1 MLLKSLLSFTI
12 SMVMMP
18 QVHGGAD
25 DIILSKKIS
34 KDYRRTL
41 TRDLEE
47 LKSMSF
53 SQSADQRTLELLEI
67 NDLNADT
74 AYSWL
79 RDRVSVVIE
88 DTDVT
93 KLKIKAQNFSGY
105 PSNQPAI
112 IEKAMPRPAT
122 GGGSK
127 GVTVMSNIGTGLYY
141 AGKTASQLFTLKVKT
156 GFLSSKSFQIVSPRT
171 GVIQIGEG
179 LFMKKYLINSKNEL
193 SKANG
198 LGRMSTFFHEAR
210 HSDGSGAGIGF
221 FHAVCPSDHDFAGVH
236 ACDRNLNG
244 PYTVGAQIIKE
255 FIKNCDD
262 CSVSEKEKLR
272 LRYLDSLNRVL
283 TNTPKVLDSD
293 DMDLESL
300 KIQLST
306 QKTLYEIERMTG
318 RASLATYN
326 KMVDLEQRVLA
337 AAKAADAL
345 ELIPSQ
351 NWNPAPEA
359 VRL

>member
-1 MLLKSLLSFTI
+1 MILKSLLSFTI

-25 DIILSKKIS
+25 DITLSKKIS

-41 TRDLEE
+41 TRDLEQLRE
-47 LKSMSF
+47 MSF
-53 SQSADQRTLELLEI
+53 SQSADPKTLELLEI
-67 NDLNADT
+67 NDLNAVS
-74 AYSWL
+74 AYQWL

-93 KLKIKAQNFSGY
+93 KLKIKAQNFSRY
-105 PSNQPAI
+105 PVNQPAI
-112 IEKAMPRPAT
+112 VEKAMPRPAT
-122 GGGSK
+122 GNGSK

-141 AGKTASQLFTLKVKT
+141 AGKTANQLFTLKVKT
-156 GFLSSKSFQIVSPRT
+156 GFLSSKSYQIVSPRT

-179 LFMKKYLINSKNEL
+179 LFMKKYLINSQDEE

-221 FHAVCPSDHDFAGVH
+221 FHAVCPTDHDFAGVH

-244 PYTVGAQIIKE
+244 PYTVGAQITKE

-283 TNTPKVLDSD
+283 VDTPKVLDSD
-293 DMDLESL
+293 DMELESL
-300 KIQLST
+300 KLQLST

-318 RASLATYN
+318 RITLSTYN
-326 KMVDLEQRVLA
+326 KIVDLEQRVLA
-337 AAKAADAL
+337 AARAADAL
-345 ELIPSQ
+345 ELIPSK